1 MRQRIPVVKVLWSE
15 FIALEVSVII
25 NALLYML
32 LFVNRII
39 RSDILLPN
47 SSPLYLTHVLL
58 ITAIPSLIIVII
70 ALLMNGLKV
79 HSKKNIGIASY
90 TLWLILAIITLVY
103 GSIITTAYAATV
115 IAFLFV
121 LSTLQFIFLGRTLS
135 GNGKAFNDETS
146 IHLTDQA

>member
-1 MRQRIPVVKVLWSE
+1 
-15 FIALEVSVII
+15 
-25 NALLYML
+25 ML

-39 RSDILLPN
+39 RSNILLPN

-58 ITAIPSLIIVII
+58 ITAIPSLIIVVI
-70 ALLMNGLKV
+70 ALLMNSLKV
-79 HSKKNIGIASY
+79 HSKKNIVIASY

-103 GSIITTAYAATV
+103 GSIITTAYAAIV

-135 GNGKAFNDETS
+135 GNGKALNDEAS